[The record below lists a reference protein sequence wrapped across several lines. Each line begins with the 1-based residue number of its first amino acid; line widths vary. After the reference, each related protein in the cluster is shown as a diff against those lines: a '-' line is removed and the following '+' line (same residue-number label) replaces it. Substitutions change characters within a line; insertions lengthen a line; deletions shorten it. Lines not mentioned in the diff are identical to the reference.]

1 MKAPWFKWKLH
12 GLNDKLHGLN
22 TLSLLYRKN
31 IFNQR
36 SIEVIMTER
45 VKTRLCLFNASRAS

>member
-22 TLSLLYRKN
+22 TLSLLYKKN
-31 IFNQR
+31 IFN
-36 SIEVIMTER
+36 
-45 VKTRLCLFNASRAS
+45 